1 MGNTTTNDAQIEHIM
16 NEIRPDLSSVK
27 QSAPSFLELG
37 NSGLN
42 RWGQDIFEEFIPL
55 LRMPRSTK
63 VYKEMSSN
71 DPVIGAILLC
81 ARQLIRKV
89 TWHVRPASDKKV
101 DVEAAEFLESCRN
114 DMSMTWNDLIDSI
127 TSSFEY
133 GFSYH
138 EIIYKKRMGAQKDAS
153 KRSKYNDGRIG
164 WRKISERSQE
174 SWSGWEF
181 DTIDDGSFRGM
192 WQQTHS
198 NKVFIPIEKSLLFRT
213 TSSRNNPE
221 GRSFL
226 RNAYRPWY
234 FKKHI
239 EEIEG
244 IGIERD
250 LAGLPVLKTPEGL
263 DIWDTTNPEANRQ
276 RVVAESL
283 VRSIRRDKNEGVVLP
298 FGWDLSL
305 LASGSKRQFDTNAT
319 INRYDQRIAITLL
332 SDIVMLGADKVGSFA
347 LADVKKTLLAAAL
360 DAQVDGSVQVFN
372 RYAVPRLFDFNY
384 FPGMTDYPTLEASPV
399 DSPDIKE
406 IADYIQKLSGCK
418 MPLFPNLDLENYLRS
433 IANLP
438 LTTETDPARQ
448 YVIKQLDKETADDSK
463 EDDDEDNTEETSKD
477 DDKKKDNKD
486 QKQVKEV
493 KK

>member
-1 MGNTTTNDAQIEHIM
+1 MSEELKDEQIEQMM
-16 NEIRPDLSSVK
+16 NEIRPDLSGGK
-27 QSAPSFLELG
+27 SASPVYLEIG
-37 NSGLN
+37 NTGLN
-42 RWGQDIFEEFIPL
+42 RWGQDIYEEFIPI
-55 LRMPRSTK
+55 LRFPRSARI
-63 VYKEMSSN
+63 YKEMSSN

-81 ARQLIRKV
+81 ARQLIKKV
-89 TWHVRPASDKKV
+89 TWRVKPASDKRV
-101 DVEAAEFLESCRN
+101 DKQAAEFLESCRN
-114 DMSMTWNDLIDSI
+114 DMSMTWGDLIDEI
-127 TSSFEY
+127 TTSFEF
-133 GFSYH
+133 GFAYH
-138 EIIYKKRMGAQKDAS
+138 EIVYKKRLGDQRDPS
-153 KRSKYNDGRIG
+153 KRSKFNDGRIG
-164 WRKISERSQE
+164 WRKLSGRSQE
-174 SWSGWEF
+174 SWAGWEF
-181 DTIDDGSFRGM
+181 DESDDGSILGM
-192 WQQTHS
+192 WQDLKS

-213 TSSRNNPE
+213 SAARNNPE

-250 LAGLPVLKTPEGL
+250 LAGLPILKTPENV
-263 DIWDTTNPEANRQ
+263 DIWDPSNVEAQRQ
-276 RVVAESL
+276 RATAEAL

-298 FGWDLSL
+298 HGWDLTL
-305 LASGSKRQFDTNAT
+305 LTSGSRRQFDTNAT

-372 RYAVPRLFDFNY
+372 RYAIPRLFGFNY
-384 FPGMTDYPTLEASPV
+384 FPGMTDYPQLEASPV

-406 IADYIQKLSGCK
+406 IADYIQKLSGAK
-418 MPLFPNLDLENYLRS
+418 MPLFPNLNLENYLRS

-438 LTTETDPARQ
+438 LTEENDPVR
-448 YVIKQLDKETADDSK
+448 VFMLKQMEKQSQDDSGS
-463 EDDDEDNTEETSKD
+463 DDGNTD
-477 DDKKKDNKD
+477 DGSGDSGNKD
-486 QKQVKEV
+486 TTKKQDGKEV